1 MSDSSYLCKTINESL
16 MKLLQISIIRA
27 IAAIVVGVLL
37 LKYDEAVLKGL
48 TIAMGIMFLIAGVV
62 SLVGWINQRRKK
74 ADFRVMDDGE
84 GGKAKSDDS
93 QPMFPIV
100 GLGSV
105 LLGLILSLTQ
115 TADFL
120 TWAMYLLGGVLVLGG
135 LNLMMN
141 LNSARKMEPV
151 DGLLWIAP
159 AVIVIAALFAM
170 IKGLVPAKTTTTILG
185 ITSLIYAIS
194 EMVYSFLF
202 NRIRKRY
209 EQTQAQVK
217 RASEYRKANAED
229 GEIVVAEEL

>member
-1 MSDSSYLCKTINESL
+1 
-16 MKLLQISIIRA
+16 MKLFRISIIRA

-62 SLVGWINQRRKK
+62 SLAGWVNLRRKK
-74 ADFRVMDDGE
+74 ADFRVMDDDGD
-84 GGKAKSDDS
+84 GKVKSDDS

-120 TWAMYLLGGVLVLGG
+120 TWAMYLLGGVLILGG

-141 LNSARKMEPV
+141 LLSARKMEPV
-151 DGLLWIAP
+151 DGLLWIVP
-159 AVIVIAALFAM
+159 ALIVLAALFAM
-170 IKGLVPAKTTTTILG
+170 IKGLVPARTTTTILG
-185 ITSLIYAIS
+185 VTSLVYALA
-194 EMVYSFLF
+194 EMGYSMLF
-202 NRIRKRY
+202 SGIRKRY
-209 EQTQAQVK
+209 ETTQAQVH
-217 RASEYRKANAED
+217 RASERDKAGKGD
-229 GEIVVAEEL
+229 IIVAEEV

>member
-1 MSDSSYLCKTINESL
+1 
-16 MKLLQISIIRA
+16 MKLFQISIIRA
-27 IAAIVVGVLL
+27 IAAIVVGILL

-48 TIAMGIMFLIAGVV
+48 TIVLGIMFLIAGIV

-84 GGKAKSDDS
+84 GSKAKVDDS

-120 TWAMYLLGGVLVLGG
+120 TWAMYLLGGVLILGG

-141 LNSARKMEPV
+141 LLSARKMEPV

-159 AVIVIAALFAM
+159 ALIVMAALFAM

-185 ITSLIYAIS
+185 VTLLVYAIA
-194 EMVYSFLF
+194 EMIYSFLF
-202 NRIRKRY
+202 YRIRKRY
-209 EQTQAQVK
+209 EQTQAQVR
-217 RASEYRKANAED
+217 RASEYSRANAED
-229 GEIVVAEEL
+229 GEIIVAEK

>member
-1 MSDSSYLCKTINESL
+1 

-48 TIAMGIMFLIAGVV
+48 TIAIGILFLIAGIV
-62 SLVGWINQRRKK
+62 SLVEWINLRRKK

-84 GGKAKSDDS
+84 GGKSKGDNS

-115 TADFL
+115 TTDFL
-120 TWAMYLLGGVLVLGG
+120 LWTMYLLGGVLILGG

-141 LNSARKMEPV
+141 LLSARKMEPV
-151 DGLLWIAP
+151 EGLLWIVP
-159 AVIVIAALFAM
+159 VLIVLAALFAM

-185 ITSLIYAIS
+185 ITLLVYAFAEMGYSL
-194 EMVYSFLF
+194 LF
-202 NRIRKRY
+202 SRIRKRY
-209 EQTQAQVK
+209 EKTQAQVR
-217 RASEYRKANAED
+217 RASEFKDTKASD
-229 GEIVVAEEL
+229 GEIIEINK

>member
-1 MSDSSYLCKTINESL
+1 

-48 TIAMGIMFLIAGVV
+48 TIAMGIMFLVAGVV
-62 SLVGWINQRRKK
+62 SLLGWLNIRRKK
-74 ADFRVMDDGE
+74 AELRVMDNGEEGKGNDG
-84 GGKAKSDDS
+84 DS

-141 LNSARKMEPV
+141 LLSARKMEQV
-151 DGLLWIAP
+151 DGLLWIVP
-159 AVIVIAALFAM
+159 AAIVLAALFAM

-185 ITSLIYAIS
+185 ITSLVYAIT
-194 EMVYSFLF
+194 EMGYSALF
-202 NRIRKRY
+202 SRIRKRF
-209 EQTQAQVK
+209 EKTQTQVR
-217 RASEYRKANAED
+217 RASEYKNTKAYD
-229 GEIVVAEEL
+229 GEMIIAEKD

>member
-1 MSDSSYLCKTINESL
+1 

-48 TIAMGIMFLIAGVV
+48 TIAIGILFLIAGIV
-62 SLVGWINQRRKK
+62 SLVEWINLRRKK

-84 GGKAKSDDS
+84 GGKSKGDNS

-115 TADFL
+115 TTDFL
-120 TWAMYLLGGVLVLGG
+120 LWTMYLLGGVLILGG

-141 LNSARKMEPV
+141 LLSARKMEPV
-151 DGLLWIAP
+151 DGLLWIVP
-159 AVIVIAALFAM
+159 VLIVLAALFAM

-185 ITSLIYAIS
+185 ITSLVYAFA
-194 EMVYSFLF
+194 EMGYSLLF
-202 NRIRKRY
+202 SRIRKRY
-209 EQTQAQVK
+209 EKTQAQVR
-217 RASEYRKANAED
+217 RASEFKDAKASD
-229 GEIVVAEEL
+229 DEIIEINK

>member
-1 MSDSSYLCKTINESL
+1 

-27 IAAIVVGVLL
+27 LAAIVVGVLL

-48 TIAMGIMFLIAGVV
+48 TIAIGILFLIAGIV
-62 SLVGWINQRRKK
+62 SLVEWINLRRKK

-84 GGKAKSDDS
+84 GGKSKGDKS

-120 TWAMYLLGGVLVLGG
+120 TWTMYLLGGVLILGG

-141 LNSARKMEPV
+141 LLSARKMEPD
-151 DGLLWIAP
+151 DGLLWIVP
-159 AVIVIAALFAM
+159 ALIVLAALFAM

-185 ITSLIYAIS
+185 ITSLVYAFA
-194 EMVYSFLF
+194 EMGYSLLF
-202 NRIRKRY
+202 SRIRKRY
-209 EQTQAQVK
+209 EKTQAQVR
-217 RASEYRKANAED
+217 RASEVKGAKAND
-229 GEIVVAEEL
+229 GEIIVAEEV

>member
-1 MSDSSYLCKTINESL
+1 
-16 MKLLQISIIRA
+16 MKLLQISIIRS

-48 TIAMGIMFLIAGVV
+48 TIAIGILFLIAGIV
-62 SLVGWINQRRKK
+62 SLVEWINLRRKK

-84 GGKAKSDDS
+84 GGKSKGDNS

-115 TADFL
+115 TTDFL
-120 TWAMYLLGGVLVLGG
+120 LWTMYLLGGVLILGG

-141 LNSARKMEPV
+141 LLSARKMEPV
-151 DGLLWIAP
+151 DGLLWIVP
-159 AVIVIAALFAM
+159 VLIVLAALFAM

-185 ITSLIYAIS
+185 ITSLVYAFA
-194 EMVYSFLF
+194 EMGYSLLF
-202 NRIRKRY
+202 SRIRKRY
-209 EQTQAQVK
+209 EKTQAQVR
-217 RASEYRKANAED
+217 RASEFKDAKASD
-229 GEIVVAEEL
+229 GEIIEINK

>member
-1 MSDSSYLCKTINESL
+1 
-16 MKLLQISIIRA
+16 MKLFQISIIRA

-48 TIAMGIMFLIAGVV
+48 TIALGIMFLIAGIV
-62 SLVGWINQRRKK
+62 SLGEWINLRRKK

-84 GGKAKSDDS
+84 SGKSKGNDG

-120 TWAMYLLGGVLVLGG
+120 TWAMYLVGGVLILGSI
-135 LNLMMN
+135 NLMMN
-141 LNSARKMEPV
+141 LLSVRKMEPV

-159 AVIVIAALFAM
+159 ALIALTALFAM

-185 ITSLIYAIS
+185 ITLIVYAIT
-194 EMVYSFLF
+194 ETVYSLLF
-202 NRIRKRY
+202 YNIRKRY
-209 EQTQAQVK
+209 EKTQAQVR
-217 RASEYRKANAED
+217 RASEYKNAKAAD
-229 GEIVVAEEL
+229 GDIIIADKP

>member
-1 MSDSSYLCKTINESL
+1 
-16 MKLLQISIIRA
+16 MKLLQISIIRT

-48 TIAMGIMFLIAGVV
+48 TIAIGILFLIAGIV
-62 SLVGWINQRRKK
+62 SLVEWINLRRKK

-84 GGKAKSDDS
+84 GGKSKGDNS

-115 TADFL
+115 TTDFL
-120 TWAMYLLGGVLVLGG
+120 LWTMYLLGGVLILGG

-141 LNSARKMEPV
+141 LLSARKLEPV
-151 DGLLWIAP
+151 DGLLWIVP
-159 AVIVIAALFAM
+159 VLIVLAALFAM

-185 ITSLIYAIS
+185 ITSLVYAFA
-194 EMVYSFLF
+194 EMGYSLLF
-202 NRIRKRY
+202 SRIRKRY
-209 EQTQAQVK
+209 EKTQAQVR
-217 RASEYRKANAED
+217 RASEFKDAKASD
-229 GEIVVAEEL
+229 GEIIEINK

>member
-1 MSDSSYLCKTINESL
+1 

-48 TIAMGIMFLIAGVV
+48 TIAIGILFLIAGIV
-62 SLVGWINQRRKK
+62 SLVEWINLRRKK
-74 ADFRVMDDGE
+74 ADFSVMDDGE
-84 GGKAKSDDS
+84 GGKSKGDNS

-115 TADFL
+115 TTDFL
-120 TWAMYLLGGVLVLGG
+120 LWTMYLLGGVLILGG

-141 LNSARKMEPV
+141 LLSARKMEPV
-151 DGLLWIAP
+151 DGLLWIVP
-159 AVIVIAALFAM
+159 VLIVLAALFAM

-185 ITSLIYAIS
+185 ITSLVYAFA
-194 EMVYSFLF
+194 EMGYSLLF
-202 NRIRKRY
+202 SRIRKRY
-209 EQTQAQVK
+209 EKTQAQVR
-217 RASEYRKANAED
+217 RASEFKDAKASD
-229 GEIVVAEEL
+229 GEIIEINK

>member
-1 MSDSSYLCKTINESL
+1 

-48 TIAMGIMFLIAGVV
+48 TIAIGILFLIAGIV
-62 SLVGWINQRRKK
+62 SLVEWINLRRKK

-84 GGKAKSDDS
+84 GGKSKGDNS

-120 TWAMYLLGGVLVLGG
+120 TWTMYLLGGVLILGG

-141 LNSARKMEPV
+141 LLSARKMEPV
-151 DGLLWIAP
+151 DGLLWIVP
-159 AVIVIAALFAM
+159 ALIVLAALFAM

-185 ITSLIYAIS
+185 ITSLVYAFA
-194 EMVYSFLF
+194 EMGYSLLF
-202 NRIRKRY
+202 SRIRKRY
-209 EQTQAQVK
+209 EKTQAQVR
-217 RASEYRKANAED
+217 RASEVKGAKAND
-229 GEIVVAEEL
+229 GEIIVAEEV

>member
-1 MSDSSYLCKTINESL
+1 

-48 TIAMGIMFLIAGVV
+48 TIAIGILFLIAGIV
-62 SLVGWINQRRKK
+62 SLVEWINLRRKK

-84 GGKAKSDDS
+84 GGKSKGDNS

-115 TADFL
+115 TTDFL
-120 TWAMYLLGGVLVLGG
+120 LWTMYLLGGVLILGG

-141 LNSARKMEPV
+141 LLSARKMEPV
-151 DGLLWIAP
+151 DGLLWIVP
-159 AVIVIAALFAM
+159 VLIVLAALFAM

-185 ITSLIYAIS
+185 ITSLVYAFA
-194 EMVYSFLF
+194 EMGYSLLF
-202 NRIRKRY
+202 SRIRKRY
-209 EQTQAQVK
+209 EKTQAQVR
-217 RASEYRKANAED
+217 RASEFKDAKASD
-229 GEIVVAEEL
+229 GEIIEINK

>member
-1 MSDSSYLCKTINESL
+1 

>member
-1 MSDSSYLCKTINESL
+1 
-16 MKLLQISIIRA
+16 MKLFQISIIRA

-48 TIAMGIMFLIAGVV
+48 TIAVGIMFLIAGIV
-62 SLVGWINQRRKK
+62 SLVEWINLRRKK

-84 GGKAKSDDS
+84 GGKSKADNS

-120 TWAMYLLGGVLVLGG
+120 TWAMYLLGGILILGG

-141 LNSARKMEPV
+141 LLSARKMEPV
-151 DGLLWIAP
+151 DGLLWIVP
-159 AVIVIAALFAM
+159 ALIVLAALFAM

-185 ITSLIYAIS
+185 ITSLVYAFA
-194 EMVYSFLF
+194 EMGYSLLF
-202 NRIRKRY
+202 SRIRKRY
-209 EQTQAQVK
+209 EKTQAQVR
-217 RASEYRKANAED
+217 RASEVKGAKAND
-229 GEIVVAEEL
+229 GEIIVAEEV

>member
-1 MSDSSYLCKTINESL
+1 

-48 TIAMGIMFLIAGVV
+48 TIAIGILFLIAGIV
-62 SLVGWINQRRKK
+62 SMVEWINLRRKK

-84 GGKAKSDDS
+84 GGKSKGDNS

-115 TADFL
+115 TTDFL
-120 TWAMYLLGGVLVLGG
+120 LWTMYLLGGVLILGG

-141 LNSARKMEPV
+141 LLSARKLEPV
-151 DGLLWIAP
+151 DGLLWIVP
-159 AVIVIAALFAM
+159 VLIVLAALFAM

-185 ITSLIYAIS
+185 ITSLVYAFA
-194 EMVYSFLF
+194 EMGYSLLF
-202 NRIRKRY
+202 SRIRKRY
-209 EQTQAQVK
+209 EKTQAQVR
-217 RASEYRKANAED
+217 RASEFKDAKASD
-229 GEIVVAEEL
+229 GEIIEINK

>member
-1 MSDSSYLCKTINESL
+1 

-48 TIAMGIMFLIAGVV
+48 TIAIGILFHIAGIV
-62 SLVGWINQRRKK
+62 SLVEWINLRRKK

-84 GGKAKSDDS
+84 GGKSKGDNS

-115 TADFL
+115 TTDFL
-120 TWAMYLLGGVLVLGG
+120 LWTMYLLGGVLILGG

-141 LNSARKMEPV
+141 LLSARKLEPV
-151 DGLLWIAP
+151 DGLLWIVP
-159 AVIVIAALFAM
+159 VLIVLAALFAM

-185 ITSLIYAIS
+185 ITSLVYAFA
-194 EMVYSFLF
+194 EMGYSLLF
-202 NRIRKRY
+202 SRIRKRY
-209 EQTQAQVK
+209 EKTQAQVR
-217 RASEYRKANAED
+217 RASEFKDAKASD
-229 GEIVVAEEL
+229 GEIIEINK

>member
-1 MSDSSYLCKTINESL
+1 

-27 IAAIVVGVLL
+27 TAAIVVGVLL

-48 TIAMGIMFLIAGVV
+48 TIAIGILFLIAGIV
-62 SLVGWINQRRKK
+62 SLVEWINLRRKK

-84 GGKAKSDDS
+84 GGKSKGDNS

-115 TADFL
+115 TTDFL
-120 TWAMYLLGGVLVLGG
+120 LWTMYLLGGVLILGG

-141 LNSARKMEPV
+141 LLSARKMEPV
-151 DGLLWIAP
+151 DGLLWIVP
-159 AVIVIAALFAM
+159 VLIVLAALFAM

-185 ITSLIYAIS
+185 ITSLVYAFA
-194 EMVYSFLF
+194 EMGYSLLF
-202 NRIRKRY
+202 SRIRKRY
-209 EQTQAQVK
+209 ENTQAQVR
-217 RASEYRKANAED
+217 RASEFKDAKASD
-229 GEIVVAEEL
+229 GEIIEINK

>member
-1 MSDSSYLCKTINESL
+1 

-48 TIAMGIMFLIAGVV
+48 TIAIGILFLIAGIV
-62 SLVGWINQRRKK
+62 SLVEWINLRRKK
-74 ADFRVMDDGE
+74 TDFRVMDDGE
-84 GGKAKSDDS
+84 DGKGKGDNS

-120 TWAMYLLGGVLVLGG
+120 TWAMYLLGGVLILGG

-141 LNSARKMEPV
+141 LLSARKMESV
-151 DGLLWIAP
+151 DGLLWIVP
-159 AVIVIAALFAM
+159 ALIVLAALFAM
-170 IKGLVPAKTTTTILG
+170 FKGLVPPRTTTTILG
-185 ITSLIYAIS
+185 ITSLVYAFA
-194 EMVYSFLF
+194 EMGYSLLF
-202 NRIRKRY
+202 SRIRKRY
-209 EQTQAQVK
+209 EKTQAQVR
-217 RASEYRKANAED
+217 RASEFKDAKANN
-229 GEIVVAEEL
+229 GEIIVAEEA

>member
-1 MSDSSYLCKTINESL
+1 

-48 TIAMGIMFLIAGVV
+48 TIAIGILFLIAGIV
-62 SLVGWINQRRKK
+62 SLVEWINLRRKK

-84 GGKAKSDDS
+84 GGKSKGDNS

-115 TADFL
+115 TTDFL
-120 TWAMYLLGGVLVLGG
+120 LWTMYLLGGVLILGG

-141 LNSARKMEPV
+141 LLSARKLEPV
-151 DGLLWIAP
+151 DGLLWIVP
-159 AVIVIAALFAM
+159 VLIVLAALFAM

-185 ITSLIYAIS
+185 ITSLVYAFA
-194 EMVYSFLF
+194 EMGYSLLF
-202 NRIRKRY
+202 SRIRKRY
-209 EQTQAQVK
+209 EKTQAQVR
-217 RASEYRKANAED
+217 RASEFKDAKASD
-229 GEIVVAEEL
+229 GEIIEINK

>member
-1 MSDSSYLCKTINESL
+1 MSYSSYLCKTINENL
-16 MKLLQISIIRA
+16 MKLFQISIIRA

-84 GGKAKSDDS
+84 GGKSKGDDS

-120 TWAMYLLGGVLVLGG
+120 TWAMYLLGGVLILGG

-141 LNSARKMEPV
+141 LLSARKMEPV
-151 DGLLWIAP
+151 DGVLWIAP
-159 AVIVIAALFAM
+159 ALIVIAALFAM

-185 ITSLIYAIS
+185 VTSLVYAIA

-202 NRIRKRY
+202 YRIRKRY
-209 EQTQAQVK
+209 ELTQAQVR
-217 RASEYRKANAED
+217 RASEYSRAKAED
-229 GEIVVAEEL
+229 SEIVEVKD

>member
-1 MSDSSYLCKTINESL
+1 

-48 TIAMGIMFLIAGVV
+48 TIAIGILFLIAGIV
-62 SLVGWINQRRKK
+62 SLVEWINLRRKK

-84 GGKAKSDDS
+84 GGKSKGDNS

-115 TADFL
+115 TTDFL
-120 TWAMYLLGGVLVLGG
+120 LWTMYLLGGVLILGG

-141 LNSARKMEPV
+141 LLSARKLEPV
-151 DGLLWIAP
+151 DGLLS
-159 AVIVIAALFAM
+159 ALFAM

-185 ITSLIYAIS
+185 ITSLVYAFA
-194 EMVYSFLF
+194 EMGYSLLF
-202 NRIRKRY
+202 SRIRKRY
-209 EQTQAQVK
+209 EKTQAQVR
-217 RASEYRKANAED
+217 RASEFKDAKASD
-229 GEIVVAEEL
+229 GEIIEINK

>member
-1 MSDSSYLCKTINESL
+1 

-48 TIAMGIMFLIAGVV
+48 TIAMGIMFLIAGIV
-62 SLVGWINQRRKK
+62 SLVEWINLRRKK

-84 GGKAKSDDS
+84 AGKGKGGTH

-120 TWAMYLLGGVLVLGG
+120 TWAMYLLGGVLILGG

-141 LNSARKMEPV
+141 LLSARKMEPV
-151 DGLLWIAP
+151 DGLLWIVP
-159 AVIVIAALFAM
+159 AAIVLTALFAM
-170 IKGLVPAKTTTTILG
+170 IKGLVPAKTTTTSLG
-185 ITSLIYAIS
+185 VTSLVYAIA
-194 EMVYSFLF
+194 EMGYSMLF
-202 NRIRKRY
+202 SAIRKRY
-209 EQTQAQVK
+209 EKTQAQVR
-217 RASEYRKANAED
+217 RASEYKGAKANDAD
-229 GEIVVAEEL
+229 IIEIHQ

>member
-1 MSDSSYLCKTINESL
+1 

-48 TIAMGIMFLIAGVV
+48 TIAIGILFLIAGIV
-62 SLVGWINQRRKK
+62 SLVEWINLRRKK

-84 GGKAKSDDS
+84 GGKSKGDNS

-115 TADFL
+115 TTDFL
-120 TWAMYLLGGVLVLGG
+120 LWTMYLLGGVLILGG

-141 LNSARKMEPV
+141 LLSARTLEPV
-151 DGLLWIAP
+151 DGLLWIVP
-159 AVIVIAALFAM
+159 VLIVLAALFAM

-185 ITSLIYAIS
+185 ITSLVYAFA
-194 EMVYSFLF
+194 EMGYSLLF
-202 NRIRKRY
+202 SRIRKRY
-209 EQTQAQVK
+209 EKTQAQVR
-217 RASEYRKANAED
+217 RASEFKDAKASD
-229 GEIVVAEEL
+229 GEIIEINK

>member
-1 MSDSSYLCKTINESL
+1 

-48 TIAMGIMFLIAGVV
+48 TIAMGILFLIAGIV
-62 SLVGWINQRRKK
+62 SLVEWINLRRKK
-74 ADFRVMDDGE
+74 PDFRVMDDGE
-84 GGKAKSDDS
+84 GSKSKDNNS

-120 TWAMYLLGGVLVLGG
+120 TWAMYLLGGVLILGG

-141 LNSARKMEPV
+141 LLSARKMEPV
-151 DGLLWIAP
+151 DGLLWIVP
-159 AVIVIAALFAM
+159 ALIVLAALFAM
-170 IKGLVPAKTTTTILG
+170 FKGLVPPRTTTTILG
-185 ITSLIYAIS
+185 ITSLVYAFA
-194 EMVYSFLF
+194 EMGYSLLF
-202 NRIRKRY
+202 SRIRKRY
-209 EQTQAQVK
+209 EKTQAQVR
-217 RASEYRKANAED
+217 RASEIKGAKAND
-229 GEIVVAEEL
+229 GEIIVAEEA